1 MAYDQG
7 LAHRLSET
15 LAAYE
20 LPELEEK
27 KMFGGFCMMVRGNL
41 CCGVIRQELLVRV
54 HEAQVASLLK
64 REGARS
70 FDKMSGRPMKGWVLV
85 SQDAVAEDP
94 ELASF
99 LGPAIEN
106 ALALP
111 AKPMKS
117 KPARA
122 EKSPAPK
129 RLPKVPAKKKT
140 SSSSPRGLTEQTTRR

>member
-15 LAAYE
+15 LAGYEPE

-41 CCGVIRQELLVRV
+41 CCGVIRTELLVRV
-54 HEAQVASLLK
+54 HESQVASLLE

-85 SQDAVAEDP
+85 SQDALAEDA
-94 ELASF
+94 ELLSWLA
-99 LGPAIEN
+99 PAIEN

-111 AKPMKS
+111 PKPLKS
-117 KPARA
+117 KSAGTG
-122 EKSPAPK
+122 KSALPSK
-129 RLPKVPAKKKT
+129 LPKGAAKGRF
-140 SSSSPRGLTEQTTRR
+140 PRLSEEGRRL